1 MATER
6 ISLHGGA
13 QFISPTRLGIVTS
26 GSSSCPSVPDELTV
40 LLPRVIQIHLTTGSW
55 VDGQLVTHAPLNGAC
70 TADWGTTPMLVE
82 IDPKEI
88 DVHHRVKVLLFYRNS
103 KKPIV
108 RVAAP
113 LKR

>member
-13 QFISPTRLGIVTS
+13 QFISPTRLAIVTT

-40 LLPRVIQIHLTTGSW
+40 LLPGVIRIHLITGSW
-55 VDGQLVTHAPLNGAC
+55 ADGKLVAHAPPNGAC
-70 TADWGTTPMLVE
+70 TADYGTTPMVVA

-88 DVHHRVKVLLFYRNS
+88 DVHHRVKVLFFYRNS

-113 LKR
+113 LKS